1 MKEIK
6 ILNKQNI
13 QTFGTTLNDQSE
25 LSNWLEL
32 IGEAK
37 GKPERWVLQDSESYD
52 PSDILETEERIDQL
66 TEEVTSWIKLK
77 AEYTIEI
84 EDITEQ
90 LNKESRIK
98 ELKKLLSESDFRM
111 TTDYFKRMSLEDQ
124 TYWDETRESW
134 RRELRSLGV

>member
-1 MKEIK
+1 MKKLIIK
-6 ILNKQNI
+6 NNNLPYPDYNWDTVTDKENEYIENNKHL
-13 QTFGTTLNDQSE
+13 FGKS
-25 LSNWLEL
+25 
-32 IGEAK
+32 
-37 GKPERWVLQDSESYD
+37 ERWILKDSESYD
-52 PSDILETEERIDQL
+52 PSDVLETEDRTNEI
-66 TEEVTSWIKLK
+66 TGETSSWVKLK

-134 RRELRSLGV
+134 RQELRSLGV

>member
-1 MKEIK
+1 MKKVIIKNPNNPLVEANWSWIVKEESEI
-6 ILNKQNI
+6 IYH
-13 QTFGTTLNDQSE
+13 T
-25 LSNWLEL
+25 NW
-32 IGEAK
+32 
-37 GKPERWVLQDSESYD
+37 GKPERWILKDSESYEE
-52 PSDILETEERIDQL
+52 SDILETEERID
-66 TEEVTSWIKLK
+66 EVNGETSSWVKLK

-111 TTDYFKRMSLEDQ
+111 TTDYFKRMSPEDQ

-134 RRELRSLGV
+134 RQELRSLGV